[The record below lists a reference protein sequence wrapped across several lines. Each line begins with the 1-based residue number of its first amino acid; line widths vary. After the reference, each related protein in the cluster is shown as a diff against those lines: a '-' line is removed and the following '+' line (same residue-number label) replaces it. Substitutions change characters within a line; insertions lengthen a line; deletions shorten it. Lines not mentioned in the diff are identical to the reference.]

1 VHGARLHGFAL
12 LVAAG
17 DAGRAR
23 QAAAEA
29 LEAGAAQAA
38 RLRHPERAAAWLRR
52 HTLLTLRRG
61 RLGKGLSEAVRQAA
75 LAELGVGM
83 GAYRAL
89 GQLSLEQRA
98 AVVASAIEGLAPIDL
113 ETIMGA
119 PADRSRR
126 LATDGLRRY
135 LAAMA
140 PTLPVG
146 LAPAGPLAR
155 RIRAAADLALG
166 VQDGASG

>member
-17 DAGRAR
+17 DAARAR

-38 RLRHPERAAAWLRR
+38 RLRHPERAAAWLR
-52 HTLLTLRRG
+52 HALVTLRRG

-98 AVVASAIEGLAPIDL
+98 AVVASAIEGLAAIDL